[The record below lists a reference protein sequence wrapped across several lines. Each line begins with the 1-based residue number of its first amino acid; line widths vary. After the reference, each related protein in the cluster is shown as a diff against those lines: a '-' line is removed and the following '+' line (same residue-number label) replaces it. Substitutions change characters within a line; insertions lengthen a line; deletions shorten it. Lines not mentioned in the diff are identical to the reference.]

1 MQDFEAD
8 LFSALVVFGEG
19 ILYSPYRLPFPAR
32 KTLYNLTIF
41 RKKAASKAFGCRFLI
56 HICENRNMPPSS
68 GIACTIGSV
77 CHLLNH
83 SNQKSNYSLMRILDK
98 SPSIAPRITDSM

>member
-1 MQDFEAD
+1 MPDFEAD

-41 RKKAASKAFGCRFLI
+41 RKKRHPKPSDAASLYTFAKTGICRRLPAL
-56 HICENRNMPPSS
+56 HALLAVYAIC
-68 GIACTIGSV
+68 
-77 CHLLNH
+77 
-83 SNQKSNYSLMRILDK
+83 
-98 SPSIAPRITDSM
+98 RITAIRNPITP

>member
-1 MQDFEAD
+1 MPDFEAD

-41 RKKAASKAFGCRFLI
+41 RKKVL
-56 HICENRNMPPSS
+56 
-68 GIACTIGSV
+68 
-77 CHLLNH
+77 
-83 SNQKSNYSLMRILDK
+83 
-98 SPSIAPRITDSM
+98 